1 MVLHRYLWGIGF
13 QPLSTVPYHYSP
25 YDNIN
30 VNKQIMS
37 HLSLTRLLVKV
48 KPMNGRSFPE
58 NSVLR
63 LYWSSDGG
71 GCAFSNSSK
80 LDVSSLLVMVGMK
93 GGVATEYDRE
103 IWMNLLIYRQV
114 KALFTMYVSKHG
126 SHFFRLTKFPDFWT
140 IFPFLKFYFVNWK
153 LDPF

>member
-1 MVLHRYLWGIGF
+1 MVYYY
-13 QPLSTVPYHYSP
+13 TVLYHYSRL
-25 YDNIN
+25 YRHQREQTL
-30 VNKQIMS
+30 VQIMS

-93 GGVATEYDRE
+93 GGVATEYKTE
-103 IWMNLLIYRQV
+103 ISLNLLVYRQV
-114 KALFTMYVSKHG
+114 KGL
-126 SHFFRLTKFPDFWT
+126 LTRTLYASVTVK
-140 IFPFLKFYFVNWK
+140 V
-153 LDPF
+153 